1 MNLLRFL
8 TFSALLVMALGQF
21 YQNNQAACNPCNPVQ
36 PQQEAYDYPSTQ
48 QQPWYQPQNQPQF
61 QNQAYQNPPYQHYSN
76 QQYPNLQYPNQQPY
90 SNQYGNQR
98 FNDPKSP
105 PAGEPGY
112 LPDYR
117 GDEYTNP
124 QRIQDTKALNKPFF
138 DSIGGE
144 PVYPGGVQTNQR
156 YANPSYQQQQNQ
168 GVYGRKRRGV
178 FY

>member
-1 MNLLRFL
+1 MTSLRL
-8 TFSALLVMALGQF
+8 ITFSVLFTAILGQY

-36 PQQEAYDYPSTQ
+36 SQQVAYDQPRT
-48 QQPWYQPQNQPQF
+48 QPWYQPQNQPQY
-61 QNQAYQNPPYQHYSN
+61 QNQAYQNPSYQQYSN
-76 QQYPNLQYPNQQPY
+76 QQYPNQQY

-117 GDEYTNP
+117 GDQYTNP
-124 QRIQDTKALNKPFF
+124 QRIQDTKTLNKPFF

-144 PVYPGGVQTNQR
+144 PVYPGGVQTNENYR
-156 YANPSYQQQQNQ
+156 NPSYQQQQNQ